1 MTVFAGLEDYANLLP
16 NQGILG
22 TYQSF
27 IPRRMS
33 KSFSCEPFYLLFDQ
47 YMSTSRLICIT
58 NIHILYI
65 EIMLIFYNICME
77 FLMYVNKI

>member
-27 IPRRMS
+27 IPR
-33 KSFSCEPFYLLFDQ
+33 
-47 YMSTSRLICIT
+47 
-58 NIHILYI
+58 
-65 EIMLIFYNICME
+65 
-77 FLMYVNKI
+77 